1 MKESNK
7 IITLISNQSLVY
19 FYAFGA
25 VSAVKA
31 AAPQAVAAAAA
42 PQAAAKAAA
51 RGVQTTF
58 HFDVF
63 AC

>member
-1 MKESNK
+1 MSC
-7 IITLISNQSLVY
+7 L

-25 VSAVKA
+25 VGAVKA

-51 RGVQTTF
+51 RRVQTTF